1 MNEGRLE
8 VEPTPQGTLAEMM
21 RCGGAGLGGFLT
33 PPASARWPRR
43 ASRSSSWTAAST
55 SSCRRSS
62 ATSPSSAPTRG
73 DTWGNL
79 IYRGTSR
86 NFNVPAAMC
95 ADYVIAEVEN
105 LYTHRRARP
114 RTPSTP
120 RGIFVDAVVR
130 ANIEYCT
137 HPGGEVQWPVTR
149 RQVIA
154 ARAGQEL
161 KDGQIINLGIGLPT
175 LVANYVPEGVD
186 VVIQTEN
193 GAIGVGPAPEP
204 GCEDRDRANA
214 GNQPITLI
222 PGGSYFDS
230 ATSFAHDPRRPRRRH
245 LPRHAAGR
253 REGQHRQLDR
263 ARQDA
268 RRHGR
273 RHGPHHRR
281 QGRLHRQR
289 ALLQGR
295 RLQAHEGSAPS
306 RSPAPKRPT

>member
-8 VEPTPQGTLAEMM
+8 VRGHP
-21 RCGGAGLGGFLT
+21 AGH
-33 PPASARWPRR
+33 ARRDDALRRRRPGRLPHAHRHRHRSPRR
-43 ASRSSSWTAAST
+43 ASRSSSSTAAGT
-55 SSCRRSS
+55 SWCRRSS
-62 ATSPSSAPTRG
+62 ATSPSCAPTRG

-114 RTPSTP
+114 RRPSTP
-120 RGIFVDAVVR
+120 AASSSTPWCAPTSSTARSG
-130 ANIEYCT
+130 
-137 HPGGEVQWPVTR
+137 R
-149 RQVIA
+149 RSSMGMNAEDTVIA

-161 KDGQIINLGIGLPT
+161 KDGQIINLGIGLPDADRQLRARGRRRRHPDRERRHRRRPRAGARLRGPRPRQRRQPAHHAHPRRQLLRLRH
-175 LVANYVPEGVD
+175 LV
-186 VVIQTEN
+186 
-193 GAIGVGPAPEP
+193 
-204 GCEDRDRANA
+204 R
-214 GNQPITLI
+214 
-222 PGGSYFDS
+222 
-230 ATSFAHDPRRPRRRH
+230 HDPRRPRRRD
-245 LPRHAAGR
+245 LPGHAAGR

-268 RRHGR
+268 GRHGR

-295 RLQAHEGSAPS
+295 RLQAHEASAPS
-306 RSPAPKRPT
+306 R